1 VRVSQTKPKSISILI
16 VDDTPSNLI
25 MLERVLNREGYNIWR
40 ATNGPEGR
48 ELAHKK
54 RPDLIVLD
62 IIMPGE
68 SGLETL
74 AKLKEDGITATTPV
88 IMLTAEEHV
97 ESKLEAFQLGAVDY
111 ITKPFHPEEVEA
123 RVSLHLRMSV
133 ATRALIERQTAEL
146 KQLQDAQTSMLT
158 LPSQHPEAR
167 FAVFYRSLQEA
178 GGDFYDV
185 IRISDG
191 IYGYF
196 LADIS
201 GHDLATS
208 FLVAALKALL
218 NQNCQPIYSPNESMM
233 MLNRVLLEILP
244 EGKYLTACY
253 VELNQMRKKVEIIN
267 MAHLPILWVPKNR
280 KAELIHEEGDIL
292 GAFKD
297 VSFAQITLKLEKGDR
312 LFIFSDGLIE
322 RIRTDKL
329 WTEQIHL
336 LLEHEQALRDL
347 DIEACPDYL
356 DQAFLQTEGET
367 DDDVVVLGFE
377 V

>member
-1 VRVSQTKPKSISILI
+1 MNKPSDASISILI
-16 VDDTPSNLI
+16 VDDTPTNLI
-25 MLERVLNREGYNIWR
+25 MLERVLNREGYKIWR
-40 ATNGPEGR
+40 ASNGPEGR
-48 ELAHKK
+48 ELALRE
-54 RPDLIVLD
+54 RPDLIILD
-62 IIMPGE
+62 IVMPGE

-74 AKLKEDGITATTPV
+74 AKLKQEGSTATTPV
-88 IMLTAEEHV
+88 IMLTAQEQV

-111 ITKPFHPEEVEA
+111 ITKPFHPEEVNA
-123 RVSLHLRMSV
+123 RVSLHLRLSV

-158 LPSQHPEAR
+158 APSTMPQAQ
-167 FAVFYRSLQEA
+167 FAVFFQALHEA

-218 NQNCQPIYSPNESMM
+218 NQNCRPIYAPQESMN
-233 MLNRVLLEILP
+233 MLNSVLREILP

-253 VELNQMRKKVEIIN
+253 VEMNQMRKQARLVN
-267 MAHLPILWVPKNR
+267 MAHLPLLLVPQDGQPQ
-280 KAELIHEEGDIL
+280 IIWSEGDIL
-292 GAFKD
+292 GAFEEAT
-297 VSFAQITLKLEKGDR
+297 FPQTTLKLNKGDR
-312 LFIFSDGLIE
+312 IFLFSDGLLE
-322 RIRTDKL
+322 RVGHDKMWTD
-329 WTEQIHL
+329 QIDEIL
-336 LLEHEQALRDL
+336 DFAEPLRQL
-347 DIEACPDYL
+347 PISECP
-356 DQAFLQTEGET
+356 QFLTQSFQERHGAA
-367 DDDVVVLGFE
+367 DDDIVVLSFE